1 MTTPPVRALH
11 KGAGKV
17 SLGLGQHTAQART
30 KLRVVGCSPVS
41 SPVSARFSL
50 TSLRSSLTLTLTTCL
65 GILSLVSTAQAVNYT
80 WDPDAADGGIV
91 TEGTGN
97 WDTTTSN
104 WTTDG
109 GTTNVVAPSSAF
121 GSDLFFGGGA
131 AGTAGTITLT
141 ETGNRFGSL
150 SFNSPNASSYDL
162 DLNGNIVEVRRSSGT
177 FKVRADATISDSSG
191 GGELRHDTSQYRDYS
206 TGSTL
211 SISADVADR
220 SSALVRTYDTI
231 TLDLSGVNTYTGNT
245 EINNSSTLRI
255 SGAGQLGSGT
265 YAGTIAINNNG
276 ILDYNSSA
284 TQTLN
289 GVISGS
295 GSLVLNGTGQ
305 LNLSVNNNFSGGVT
319 VNNGTLGLEISAID
333 GGPLTVNGGLV
344 SGSIHDSFD
353 NISVSELSGSGGLI
367 EAARRTFTVT
377 QATNTTYAGVIQDLN
392 GIVSDGNGTVF
403 TKAGSGTLTLTGD
416 NTYSKTTNV
425 NGGTLEV
432 SGGLYSAGTNVGGS
446 SNINIG
452 AAGTLDVTGSGSI
465 GSGSAFDGTIANSGT
480 FNYNSTTDQELSG
493 IISGAGAI
501 EKDNTGTL
509 TLTGANTYSGDTTV
523 SNGTLAIDG
532 THTGGAQYTVNA
544 GGTLAGSGSFDAIVE
559 VNGVISPGNSPG
571 TMATGTQTWNN
582 GGSYLWEINA
592 TADAGGSQGSDPG
605 WDWMDITG
613 TLELGSLSAGGYTI
627 DIDSWAGGG
636 LGEAL
641 GFDTFAID
649 GYESPFDV
657 DYSFI
662 IASTSAGINGFDAN
676 LFTLDSSGFSNS
688 NPLAGWH
695 WEIIE
700 SGNDLVL
707 QAYAVPEP
715 SSTALL
721 GLGGLALMLRRKRS

>member
-1 MTTPPVRALH
+1 MKTTFDSQTQPTAAQTADKTKSSFVQRHLGH
-11 KGAGKV
+11 
-17 SLGLGQHTAQART
+17 LGLAMPG
-30 KLRVVGCSPVS
+30 V
-41 SPVSARFSL
+41 
-50 TSLRSSLTLTLTTCL
+50 LTLLA
-65 GILSLVSTAQAVNYT
+65 ILSAGTANAQNFT
-80 WDPDAADGGIV
+80 WDPTSGDGQI
-91 TEGTGN
+91 TDGTGN
-97 WDTTTSN
+97 WNTTDSN
-104 WTTDG
+104 WTTDAG
-109 GTTNVVAPSSAF
+109 ATNVVAPSSAF
-121 GSDLFFGGGA
+121 GSDLLFGGGTT
-131 AGTAGTITLT
+131 GTAGTITLT

-177 FKVRADATISDSSG
+177 FKVRADATISDSLG

-211 SISADVADR
+211 SISAVVADR

-452 AAGTLDVTGSGSI
+452 AAGTLDVTGAGSI

-721 GLGGLALMLRRKRS
+721 GLGGLALMLRRKRSAA

>member
-1 MTTPPVRALH
+1 MTTATTIQPTANASDQTKSSGVQRGVVLPVA
-11 KGAGKV
+11 
-17 SLGLGQHTAQART
+17 
-30 KLRVVGCSPVS
+30 
-41 SPVSARFSL
+41 
-50 TSLRSSLTLTLTTCL
+50 LTLLA
-65 GILSLVSTAQAVNYT
+65 IFSTGTVHAVNYT
-80 WDPDAADGGIV
+80 WDPTSGDGQI
-91 TEGTGN
+91 TDGTGN

-104 WTTDG
+104 WTTDAG
-109 GTTNVVAPSSAF
+109 ATNVVAPSSAF
-121 GSDLFFGGGA
+121 GSDLFFGGGTD
-131 AGTAGTITLT
+131 GTAGTITLMD
-141 ETGNRFGSL
+141 TGKEYGSL

-162 DLNGNIVEVRRSSGT
+162 DLNGNIVNIRRSAGT
-177 FKVRADATISDSSG
+177 FKVYADATISDSSG

-211 SISADVADR
+211 SVSAVVADR
-220 SSALVRTYDTI
+220 NTATVRTYDTI
-231 TLDLSGVNTYTGNT
+231 TLDLSGVNTYTGGT
-245 EINNSSTLRI
+245 EIYDSSTLRI

-295 GSLVLNGTGQ
+295 GSLVLNGSGQ
-305 LNLSVNNNFSGGVT
+305 LNLSVNNSFTGGVT
-319 VNNGTLGLEISAID
+319 VNNGTLGLENSAID

-392 GIVSDGNGTVF
+392 GIVSSGNGTVF
-403 TKAGSGTLTLTGD
+403 TKDGSGTLTLTGD
-416 NTYSKTTNV
+416 NTYSKTTSV

-452 AAGTLDVTGSGSI
+452 AAGTLDVTGAGSI

-493 IISGAGAI
+493 IISGAGALT
-501 EKDNTGTL
+501 KDNTSTL
-509 TLTGANTYSGDTTV
+509 TLSGANTYSGNTTIN
-523 SNGTLAIDG
+523 NGTLIIDG
-532 THTGGAQYTVNA
+532 NQSLATGAMTINVS
-544 GGTLAGSGSFDAIVE
+544 GTLGGSGTIGASLLT
-559 VNGVISPGNSPG
+559 VNGVIAPGNSPG
-571 TMATGTQTWNN
+571 TLATGSQLWND

-592 TADAGGSQGSDPG
+592 SNDAGGTIGTDPG
-605 WDWMDITG
+605 WDWLDITG
-613 TLELGSLSAGGYTI
+613 TLDLSLLSTGGFTI
-627 DIDSWAGGG
+627 DIDSLTSGNIAGD
-636 LGEAL
+636 AV
-641 GFDTFAID
+641 GFDTWTK
-649 GYESPFDV
+649 GNPGDV

-662 IASTSAGINGFDAN
+662 IATASAGITGFDADN
-676 LFTLDSSGFSNS
+676 FTLDSSGFSNAPS
-688 NPLAGWH
+688 WDWQIVL
-695 WEIIE
+695 
-700 SGNDLVL
+700 SGSDLVL
-707 QAYAVPEP
+707 EAYAVPEP

-721 GLGGLALMLRRKRS
+721 GLGGLALMLRRKRSAA